1 MRSLVFLFVTAFY
14 SAYSLAGDLPD
25 PAITPGATDPE
36 VTADNIQE
44 SICKQKPI
52 SWSQAHLPP
61 ASWLEDME
69 KQQIE
74 QYHYSDTSPKHYH
87 EDHLIPLSL
96 GGHPTDIRNIWPQP
110 LVAKWSARRK
120 DYLEEVISR
129 KVCKGEMTLNEAQD
143 LFRTNW
149 IDAYKKYIGEV
160 SE

>member
-1 MRSLVFLFVTAFY
+1 MRLMPAFVVFSLFSVPL
-14 SAYSLAGDLPD
+14 LAAELPD
-25 PAITPGATDPE
+25 PAITPGAIDPE

-61 ASWLEDME
+61 ASWLENLE
-69 KQQIE
+69 KEQIG
-74 QYHYSDTSPKHYH
+74 QYHYSDTGPKHYT

-96 GGHPTDIRNIWPQP
+96 GGHPTDAQNIWPQP

-120 DYLEEVISR
+120 DYLEEVITR
-129 KVCKGEMTLNEAQD
+129 KVCKGEMPLAEAQD
-143 LFRTNW
+143 LFRTDW
-149 IDAYKKYIGEV
+149 IAAYRKHIGDV